1 MKYIYLNKNVIIYLL
16 IFIFIFIIFVKIYH
30 FKPTIREGKIKVP
43 GVKDIVNTV
52 EDEYNKAKKK
62 VNGIVNKV
70 KDQVTKAIKETG
82 VIQAI
87 TNQINSVG
95 NLIDQAIKSRQL
107 ELARKYLKNA
117 RQLALDAGARRR
129 ILNVTIA
136 KGMEQMQEA
145 RELANDLKEDA
156 RQTAEQ
162 ELQSSLDTLQQ
173 IQQGVNESV
182 DAANRIVNQ
191 SVQAIEDLAELLDFE
206 NLLKGLLGPISK
218 LVNTTQNSFKF
229 LKDF

>member
-16 IFIFIFIIFVKIYH
+16 ILIFIVIIFVKIYH
-30 FKPTIREGKIKVP
+30 FKPTIREG
-43 GVKDIVNTV
+43 GKDPTGISGRVRR
-52 EDEYNKAKKK
+52 EYNRLKNK
-62 VNGIVNKV
+62 VNGIVNDIKDKV
-70 KDQVTKAIKETG
+70 GKFIEKTG

-87 TNQINSVG
+87 TNQVNSLG
-95 NLIDQAIKSRQL
+95 NSIDQAIQSRQL
-107 ELARKYLKNA
+107 ELARKYLAEA
-117 RQLALDAGARRR
+117 RRLALDANVQRRF
-129 ILNVTIA
+129 LNGSIA
-136 KGMEQMQEA
+136 KGMQEIEES

-156 RQTAEQ
+156 RQTVYQ
-162 ELQSSLDTLQQ
+162 ETQAALDAFQQ

-206 NLLKGLLGPISK
+206 NLLKGLLEPLQK

>member
-16 IFIFIFIIFVKIYH
+16 ILIFIVIIFVKIYY
-30 FKPTIREGKIKVP
+30 FKPTIREG
-43 GVKDIVNTV
+43 GKDPTGISGRVRKA
-52 EDEYNKAKKK
+52 YNRLKNK
-62 VNGIVNKV
+62 VNGIVNDIKNKV
-70 KDQVTKAIKETG
+70 VKFIEKTG

-87 TNQINSVG
+87 TNQVTQLG
-95 NLIDQAIKSRQL
+95 NLIDQAIQSRQL
-107 ELARKYLKNA
+107 EIARKYLAEA
-117 RQLALDAGARRR
+117 RRLALDANSQRRF
-129 ILNVTIA
+129 LNGSIA
-136 KGMEQMQEA
+136 IAMQEVEEA

-156 RQTAEQ
+156 RQTAYQ
-162 ELQSSLDTLQQ
+162 ETQAALNDLQQ

-191 SVQAIEDLAELLDFE
+191 SINAIEDLAELLNFE

-218 LVNTTQNSFKF
+218 LVDTTQNSFKF